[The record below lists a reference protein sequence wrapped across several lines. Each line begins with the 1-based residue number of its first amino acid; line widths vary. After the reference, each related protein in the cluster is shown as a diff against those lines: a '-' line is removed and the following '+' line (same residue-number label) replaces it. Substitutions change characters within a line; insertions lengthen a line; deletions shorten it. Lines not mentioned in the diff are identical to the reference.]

1 MKFEISNKPLT
12 AFSHSSL
19 TDIVMLLLIYFLLT
33 SQFVVHSGVKVKLPS
48 SKALETSSA
57 SKMITTIT
65 NDGRV
70 FLNGEEVTLDA
81 LSSRLSMLK
90 VQTNESNLVLRAD
103 RTVQIELVIKVM
115 DAAKSAGIEKFT
127 IETTKENPV

>member
-1 MKFEISNKPLT
+1 MKFEVSNKPLT

-33 SQFVVHSGVKVKLPS
+33 SQFVIHSGVKVKLPG
-48 SKALETSSA
+48 SKVLETSSS

-65 NDGRV
+65 GDGRI
-70 FLNGEEVTLDA
+70 FINGEEITLDA

-90 VQTNESNLVLRAD
+90 GQTNENNLVLRAD
-103 RTVQIELVIKVM
+103 RTVQIELIIKIM
-115 DAAKSAGIEKFT
+115 DAAKGAGIEKFT
-127 IETTKENPV
+127 IETTKEKPV